1 LPSSGTVYFKEENI
15 TGLAP
20 HKILKR
26 GMGRSFQITNIFP
39 GLTTFE
45 NVRIGVLAH
54 DGKSSILF
62 SQVKNMDEMNEKT
75 LKSLDAMNLRDE
87 KDTYAGALSHGD
99 QKRLEIAL
107 ALTSHPDLLLL
118 DEPTAGM
125 NPEETKML
133 IELIKQISNEQGITV
148 LFTEHDMRVVF
159 SISERIVVMQQG
171 CIIADGKPEE
181 IRDNKQVREA
191 YLGVEE

>member
-1 LPSSGTVYFKEENI
+1 
-15 TGLAP
+15 
-20 HKILKR
+20 
-26 GMGRSFQITNIFP
+26 M
-39 GLTTFE
+39 
-45 NVRIGVLAH
+45 
-54 DGKSSILF
+54 
-62 SQVKNMDEMNEKT
+62 
-75 LKSLDAMNLRDE
+75 
-87 KDTYAGALSHGD
+87 
-99 QKRLEIAL
+99 

-133 IELIKQISNEQGITV
+133 IDLIKQISNEQGITV
-148 LFTEHDMRVVF
+148 LFTEHDMGVVF

-181 IRDNKQVREA
+181 IKDNKQVREA